1 MLTVSGNVSVG
12 DAAGGGS
19 GASGEFDLS
28 GGTLQL
34 PNAGSA
40 VVVGNQGVGKMVVA
54 GSSVLSAPTISIGA
68 ATGASGS
75 KLFQWGGTIYVGDI
89 TVGAAGASNCC
100 FAISSGVTRWTGVLQ
115 VNHRLLLP
123 GMRFLLEQANSGA
136 GLRLGSGATLE
147 FDLDALGATPLM
159 LSHSP
164 ISIDPA
170 SRLVVGGSK
179 SARWSGQPGRFTL
192 VQHGGYS
199 VASQFASS
207 NMTLTGFADLSA
219 RVSFNSNSIVLVL
232 TAPSNG
238 IARVGQGLLCE
249 YWEVPIKINPAV
261 SGRTL
266 AAPLSALPDFTDSR
280 VATHPVFGRV
290 VNDFDLSPRLRDS
303 NYFMRFTG
311 FVNVPTNGSYAFYG
325 NSDDGSKLWLDG
337 ALLVNN
343 DGSHSAQEVSASAN
357 LNAGMHAL
365 TLGFFQNTG
374 SQVLNVSW
382 AGPGFAKQAIPD
394 TALFLNSQPDSIVPQ
409 PVYQNVVQDS
419 EAPYNYAPS
428 FMYDEVEGLYK
439 IWMCGTGIPGAVG
452 GDNLLYREAT
462 SLEGLMTAPLTVALQ
477 PSLDPTKFDQIHACD
492 PNVYRVGDVLYLA
505 YGGNTDGSQLL
516 ATTRLDM
523 AVSYD
528 GGRTFQRLHNGDAI
542 LSPNLATLDPNAY
555 GIGQPAVAQ
564 APDGY

>member
-207 NMTLTGFADLSA
+207 NMTLT
-219 RVSFNSNSIVLVL
+219 
-232 TAPSNG
+232 
-238 IARVGQGLLCE
+238 
-249 YWEVPIKINPAV
+249 
-261 SGRTL
+261 
-266 AAPLSALPDFTDSR
+266 
-280 VATHPVFGRV
+280 
-290 VNDFDLSPRLRDS
+290 
-303 NYFMRFTG
+303 
-311 FVNVPTNGSYAFYG
+311 
-325 NSDDGSKLWLDG
+325 
-337 ALLVNN
+337 
-343 DGSHSAQEVSASAN
+343 
-357 LNAGMHAL
+357 
-365 TLGFFQNTG
+365 
-374 SQVLNVSW
+374 
-382 AGPGFAKQAIPD
+382 
-394 TALFLNSQPDSIVPQ
+394 
-409 PVYQNVVQDS
+409 
-419 EAPYNYAPS
+419 
-428 FMYDEVEGLYK
+428 
-439 IWMCGTGIPGAVG
+439 
-452 GDNLLYREAT
+452 
-462 SLEGLMTAPLTVALQ
+462 
-477 PSLDPTKFDQIHACD
+477 
-492 PNVYRVGDVLYLA
+492 
-505 YGGNTDGSQLL
+505 
-516 ATTRLDM
+516 
-523 AVSYD
+523 
-528 GGRTFQRLHNGDAI
+528 
-542 LSPNLATLDPNAY
+542 
-555 GIGQPAVAQ
+555 
-564 APDGY
+564 